1 MKKHLQ
7 PFFSLLLLTCLLT
20 LPYFVFAQQTTGTTT
35 NSLTM
40 LSKVAVG
47 GGYGALDLT
56 TVLGLLIKSAL
67 SLLGVVFIIM
77 VIIGGYHWMLAGG
90 NEEGVK
96 KAQGYIKRAIIGL
109 IITVASW
116 AIWDFILTNFI
127 IGSNV

>member
-20 LPYFVFAQQTTGTTT
+20 LPYFVFAQNTGSTASSS
-35 NSLTM
+35 SLSM
-40 LSKVAVG
+40 LTKIATE
-47 GGYGALDLT
+47 GGYGSLDLT

-67 SLLGVVFIIM
+67 SLLGVIFIIM
-77 VIIGGYHWMLAGG
+77 IIVGGYHWILAGG
-90 NEEGVK
+90 NDEGIK

-109 IITVASW
+109 IITLSSW

-127 IGSNV
+127 IRSI